1 MNGSYELGDYVLT
14 NWKLVK
20 LLGNG
25 AYGKVYEAEREEF
38 GETYKSAI
46 KIMTIPQ
53 SQSEVKSVLS
63 EGMTQAEVTEYFQDV
78 VKQIIGEC
86 KFMNQVKGVT
96 NIVGYE
102 DHVVIPHKGQMGW
115 DVIIRMEL
123 LTPLLD
129 YVMEHPLTPKD
140 VARLGVDICRAL
152 EVCRKMNIVH
162 RDVKPE
168 NIMMNSLGDYK
179 LGDFGISRT
188 MEKTQGGLSKKGT
201 ASYMAPE
208 IMKGEAYGHTV
219 DMYSLGV
226 VMYRFLNGNRGPF
239 LPAPPT
245 PVTFSDRE
253 EAQEKRLRGDAMP
266 MPSQADEALG
276 RIVLKACAYYAKDR
290 YASPTEMREELE
302 AWLRGEKKA
311 QNAARPI
318 TQAFTVAPSNLE
330 AEDLA
335 KKAAYNQLEQEKN
348 RAEEEARAREEA
360 KAKEELRAWSEA
372 RARAEA
378 KIREEARAKEAAK
391 TQQEESPTILQK
403 AENQRA
409 QEEMR
414 DIEELR
420 ETWEVAEE
428 ELPKQ
433 AEMVSRPQT
442 EQEAIREVLQRE
454 KEQIH
459 VREQREKELQ
469 EARAKAAE
477 ERRIKAQI
485 EERARAEQRVVEQ
498 NGQSGDQYF
507 QAAPPIQDQSA
518 TPAQLTMG
526 WHRIMMVLFLVS
538 AGYNFYILANYCEE
552 SAIGSVACVLML
564 IYSLLCFFSL
574 KGLKRIGYRRIWR
587 YYAIGFICMCMML
600 SAGIALSEMGVYAFI
615 LCTTFVINISYYPK
629 RKIMFVN

>member
-20 LLGNG
+20 LLGSG

-38 GETYKSAI
+38 GETYKAAI

-168 NIMMNSLGDYK
+168 NIMMNSLGDFK

-266 MPSQADEALG
+266 KPSQADETLG

-311 QNAARPI
+311 QNAARAI
-318 TQAFTVAPSNLE
+318 TQAVSAPVNQE
-330 AEDLA
+330 EDNA
-335 KKAAYNQLEQEKN
+335 KKAAYNRLVQVMTS
-348 RAEEEARAREEA
+348 AEEEARAREQEA
-360 KAKEELRAWSEA
+360 RAQAELEARQRAEQEA
-372 RARAEA
+372 RAR
-378 KIREEARAKEAAK
+378 
-391 TQQEESPTILQK
+391 
-403 AENQRA
+403 
-409 QEEMR
+409 
-414 DIEELR
+414 
-420 ETWEVAEE
+420 
-428 ELPKQ
+428 
-433 AEMVSRPQT
+433 
-442 EQEAIREVLQRE
+442 
-454 KEQIH
+454 
-459 VREQREKELQ
+459 EQRERESN
-469 EARAKAAE
+469 EH
-477 ERRIKAQI
+477 
-485 EERARAEQRVVEQ
+485 VE
-498 NGQSGDQYF
+498 NQYF
-507 QAAPPIQDQSA
+507 HAAPPIQDGNV
-518 TPAQLTMG
+518 TPAQLIMG

-538 AGYNFYILANYCEE
+538 AGYYFYVLINYCENR
-552 SAIGSVACVLML
+552 AVGGVACIFMS
-564 IYSLLCFFSL
+564 IYSFICFFSL

-587 YYAIGFICMCMML
+587 YYSISIICVIIL
-600 SAGIALSEMGVYAFI
+600 AGVSLIEMVVYVII
-615 LCTTFVINISYYPK
+615 LVYTFLINVLYYPK
-629 RKIMFVN
+629 RKFMFVN